1 MEVWR
6 QPLTS
11 LRAPIMI
18 DLLADPFEN
27 AFDNAPGWEKW
38 VIDRAFLMLP
48 AVEKVAIYMSSYKD
62 FPPRQR
68 PASFSI
74 DQVMEKVNAS
84 LKAR

>member
-1 MEVWR
+1 M
-6 QPLTS
+6 PLTS

-18 DLLADPFEN
+18 DLLSDPFEYSWDGS
-27 AFDNAPGWEKW
+27 AYWDKWEM
-38 VIDRAFLMLP
+38 DHAFLILP
-48 AVEKVAIYMSSYKD
+48 AVEKVATYMATYKD

-84 LKAR
+84 MKVK